1 MSYEVDQSGKLENT
15 SVPTVVAF
23 SNGSRNY
30 LYLKPVA
37 KRKIQ
42 QYFTAIKKLKS
53 YIYKTF
59 ACLIY
64 LLIKR
69 YKLEG
74 MLVIDIEYPGN
85 MNLIKS
91 HVYRIFKKYEFKES
105 KVDFRFEL
113 VGKKSRAHEKALT
126 AFRSRKYS
134 QTSIVTPSEVLKIL
148 EKI

>member
-1 MSYEVDQSGKLENT
+1 V
-15 SVPTVVAF
+15 
-23 SNGSRNY
+23 
-30 LYLKPVA
+30 
-37 KRKIQ
+37 
-42 QYFTAIKKLKS
+42 
-53 YIYKTF
+53 
-59 ACLIY
+59 
-64 LLIKR
+64 
-69 YKLEG
+69 
-74 MLVIDIEYPGN
+74 LVIDIEYPGN

-91 HVYRIFKKYEFKES
+91 HVYRIFKKYEFKVS